1 MTMTEQ
7 VPVAGG
13 VHIGTSPAA
22 AGRAA
27 GERAAR
33 LLRDALRR
41 RARARVIFAS
51 APSQDA
57 CIRTLA
63 ADPDIDWSRVQSMH
77 LDEYRGIEET
87 SPAAFGQWLADR
99 LPEPGRAGLERISPH
114 GTNDDEIRRYSELL
128 TAGPIDL
135 VCLGIGVNGHI
146 AFNEPGDTDLR
157 SATMVRNVALT
168 RASRKQQVDEGLF
181 PGLDDVPTHALSL
194 TVPAILRGDSLVV
207 TVLGRP
213 KAASVAAALAGP
225 VTGDLPASALRGH
238 RDVTVFLDQ
247 QAGAELPEHIPTV
260 TIDGA

>member
-1 MTMTEQ
+1 MSMTEQ

-27 GERAAR
+27 GERAAS

-41 RARARVIFAS
+41 KDRARVVFAS

-57 CIRTLA
+57 CIQTLA
-63 ADPDIDWSRVQSMH
+63 AAPDIDWSRVQSMH

-99 LPEPGRAGLERISPH
+99 LPEPGLAGLERISPH
-114 GTNDDEIRRYSELL
+114 GTSDEEIRRYSELL

-146 AFNEPGDTDLR
+146 AFNEPGDTDLTDP
-157 SATMVRNVALT
+157 ALVRKVALAAT
-168 RASRKQQVDEGLF
+168 SRRQQVDEGLF
-181 PGLDDVPTHALSL
+181 PSIDQVPTHALTL
-194 TVPAILRGDSLVV
+194 TVPAMLAARTIVC
-207 TVLGRP
+207 TVLGET
-213 KAASVAAALAGP
+213 KAEAVASTLTGP
-225 VTGDLPASALRGH
+225 VSAEVPASAVH
-238 RDVTVFLDQ
+238 THSDVVVHLD
-247 QAGAELPEHIPTV
+247 AAAATELPQSLRSGGRP
-260 TIDGA
+260 

>member
-1 MTMTEQ
+1 MTEQ

-27 GERAAR
+27 GERAAS

-41 RARARVIFAS
+41 KDRARVVFAS

-57 CIRTLA
+57 CIQTLA
-63 ADPDIDWSRVQSMH
+63 AAPDIDWSRVQSMH

-99 LPEPGRAGLERISPH
+99 LPEPGLAGLERISPH
-114 GTNDDEIRRYSELL
+114 GTSDEEIRRYSELL

-146 AFNEPGDTDLR
+146 AFNEPGDTDFR
-157 SATMVRNVALT
+157 SSTMVRHVALT
-168 RASRKQQVDEGLF
+168 HASRKQQVDEGLF
-181 PGLDDVPTHALSL
+181 PGLGDVPTHALSL
-194 TVPAILRGDSLVV
+194 TVPAILRGNSLVV
-207 TVLGRP
+207 TVIGRA
-213 KAASVAAALAGP
+213 KAASVAAALTGP
-225 VTGDLPASALRGH
+225 VTGDLPASALRH
-238 RDVTVFLDQ
+238 HSDVAVFLDE
-247 QAGAELPEHIPTV
+247 QAAAELPEHLPTV
-260 TIDGA
+260 TIEGA